1 MMPDAV
7 PLGTLLLILGL
18 GFGALALVAA
28 RFLTGRHRTA
38 APEVDWFPALSGV
51 EKHQDAVLVVEPG
64 GRILYVN
71 TQVQEWFG
79 LEEPSLERYARR
91 TRPSEAFLGVCATE
105 SQARFFVAGK
115 LVEASSHLV
124 PHPDQGKVMVVSM
137 RRPRIAA
144 MTGGQGGASEQTIE
158 MLAEL
163 SRSMAASLDLD
174 TTLRAILDGVEHL
187 VSSDF
192 AEITVWDPDKRHL
205 VPYRFVGT
213 ASGEQRMERTD
224 QRYNV
229 EDGYSGYLVRERK
242 ALRVA
247 DVDTFREAHPVVDR
261 RRYPFRSYLGVP
273 LLVGGELVG
282 TLELAA
288 IKPDAFSRA
297 DEDALQMLA
306 GQAAIA
312 LHNAIL
318 FREER
323 RQSLELSGLAH
334 LARVTASIRDTEDL
348 FSRLIE
354 SIAPL
359 FEVEILGVLLYEASR
374 RRLVGQSPFIG
385 LPDDFLALYRV
396 EIPPDSEAEG
406 VLLSQNLIV
415 AQEPAS
421 HPDLQALGLHHI
433 AQASGMRQTILASLA
448 AGGRVLGYLQIANKR
463 DGTAFEDDD
472 IRLISIVAAQ
482 VGPLL
487 ENVSLLQE
495 SRRRAQRSDAL
506 RRIASLAGS
515 AATLDEILKFSLQEL
530 VRQAQADV
538 GVIFLL
544 DETSGVLQIH
554 EASLFGIEPEE
565 LPSRRVFMDSAQYH
579 ATVTGQGQPVLWARV
594 GESETADSPYR
605 SMLQGLEAQSLL
617 GVPLVV
623 RDRSVGE
630 VLLFSRRQA
639 QFDEAA
645 LLFVSTAAGQLA
657 GAVERAF
664 LYSQTDDTLRRR
676 VEELSALTRISREL
690 NITLDLQ
697 HILQRVLEESLRAT
711 HSDKGTIVLFEMRED
726 GEVLSN
732 RMRLYVGVEPHAW
745 LSQVVPV
752 VASASNALSIAS
764 YASSS
769 LPRPSEQAQSGL
781 LAPVVFQE
789 QVAGFLY
796 IWSEHNGGGYDSV
809 DVETAQALAV
819 QAAIA
824 LGNSLRYQEQT
835 RRNEMLNRRME
846 TVSKLLEAV
855 RAQDINQP
863 LEASLEAIAYAI
875 QESTSFNM
883 VLISVYEPQ
892 GGYLRRAAGAG
903 FTIAEM
909 EELKTHTQPWDS
921 VSQYFSPE
929 FQLAG
934 SYFIPE
940 EKMPVAPPDVHAV
953 YPSHL
958 VAPPADKQGNAWQPD
973 DVLITP
979 LKSALGEPLG
989 VISVDSPRDG
999 LRPDWPAIETLEIFA
1014 GQAALTI
1021 ERHQRL
1027 RALQEELQNV
1037 KRRYERARHLSKVAQ
1052 KHLPFL
1058 LHKDVEQTLALYQVG
1073 NHARRVRAG
1082 LDIAALVNQQPDR
1095 QKVFRTLAEEVL
1107 LRMEM
1112 DIVLIAE
1119 QTSEGP
1125 NLVQALGAIPSRV
1138 TPQALFGQANP
1149 LRHTLQSGE
1158 VVMVADL
1165 ARQKTWQDSPLIRQ
1179 LEARSFVSIP
1189 VIVNQISPEAA
1200 ILILGRSPLPGFV
1213 PEDEQL
1219 YALLGRQVGL
1229 TLQNL
1234 NLLTETSQRLRE
1246 VNFLLEF
1253 SRQLGG
1259 LESENILRILMETAL
1274 QVAPQAAAG
1283 QILLWDEQ
1291 QRSLRPHLVSRMVD
1305 AEKAMQIG
1313 YPLETS
1319 LPGQVF
1325 RAGRIQRIGKLDFAE
1340 AYQLSPEDLIRYR
1353 DATAGKLPV
1362 SSLVVPI
1369 QSGER
1374 KWGIL
1379 VLDNYTENDAFGL
1392 EDQALIHSLTQ
1403 QAALAL
1409 ENARLYQTT
1418 EQKARQLQALT
1429 TASGALSASLERV
1442 DALVEALPG
1451 HLASI
1456 VSYDTATLWLR
1467 EGDRLTIRAVR
1478 GFVDSDERLGISVA
1492 VEDSRLFQEM
1502 MLTRQPIVV
1511 GDVSADERFPAWD
1524 ETPYLSWL
1532 GVPMVSKGKLK
1543 GVIALEK
1550 VERDYYASD
1559 DVQIAATFA
1568 TQAAIVLENA
1578 SLLGESMRRAEELA
1592 ERSQRLALL
1601 NQLSSELSAS
1611 LNVDEILRI
1620 ATDEL
1625 FEALHTSSTLV
1636 VLFNQ
1641 ADDAPVLWMEAPPKD
1656 TPLPMALPDAPL
1668 FSRIREGRGVFNAK
1682 NAVQEEDLAPLR
1694 PLLEERGVHSLLAV
1708 PMISGTRLHGVLF
1721 ACESKRSHHFTAD
1734 EIELALTISNQ
1745 AAIAFQNARLYEETQ
1760 SRLNEISVIY
1770 RVSQALTATIDLDE
1784 LLKQLPEQLSAIVDT
1799 RNIYLALYDKTSD
1812 IITFSLVQEE
1822 GHPVQAAPQPA
1833 RGLTGHII
1841 ATRKPLLLTGEAG
1854 QETMQTLQSL
1864 TVGTKQAASYLGVP
1878 LLAGDEVV
1886 GVLAIQDLDDPY
1898 AYTENDLRL
1907 LTTVAAQLSVIVQN
1921 SRLFTETR
1929 QRSADLSLLFEIGN
1943 RIADELDEDK
1953 LVDIIFEVLGN
1964 ALQVN
1969 TIVLLMVDEFG
1980 TLRANVLD
1988 AGERIQDVEVPR
2000 DGSSLSEYILRTRE
2014 PLLVR
2019 DLHNPDEPL
2028 PVEGYDVGMP
2038 VRSWVG
2044 VPLIAR
2050 GKPIGVLS
2058 IQDSLPE
2065 RFSVRHE
2072 RLLTQVAGQLAT
2084 ALDNAHLFAQV
2095 QSYAEQ
2101 LEHRVAERTQ
2111 ELAREHQ
2118 RTETLLRIITELSAS
2133 LDMDIVLNR
2142 TLSLINQIVGAEQST
2157 IMLIDAAERTLVRR
2171 ASHGYTEPVSE
2182 GGERSTIKPN
2192 EGLAGW
2198 VIRHREPVL
2207 LADVTRDPRWKANPD
2222 FPTRHRSALVVPLMV
2237 GEEALGTLMLFHREP
2252 NRFSETQLDLVAAT
2266 AKQIAVAVNN
2276 ANLYRL
2282 IADQAERLGDML
2294 RKQHI
2299 EASRSQAILEAVAD
2313 GVLVT
2318 DKGGT
2323 VTLFNASAER
2333 ILRLPRE
2340 QVLDKSLEHFSGLF
2354 GKAAR
2359 DWMNTI
2365 QEWSANP
2372 EAYSSENIYAEQVDL
2387 DDGRVVSVHL
2397 SPVLPRDEFLGTV
2410 SIFRDITHQVEVG
2423 RLKSEFV
2430 ANVSHELRTPMTS
2443 IKGYVDIMLMGAA
2456 GKLSDQQTNFLEV
2469 IKSNTDRMITLVN
2482 DLLNISQMET
2492 GRIELDIA
2500 PLNVRPV
2507 LETAISRVRLMAEK
2521 ENRAMTLALDLPD
2534 ALPLVL
2540 ADSDRLEQIVQNLVD
2555 NAYHYTPAGGHIWVS
2570 AHPEGDFLQVDVR
2583 DDGIGIPPEEQE
2595 HVFERFY
2602 RGEDTLVIETA
2613 GTGLGLSIVQ
2623 NLVEMHGGRIWV
2635 TSEGVPGAGSVFSFT
2650 IPLSRE
2656 DSARTPE
2663 PSTEAQTPTA
2673 DQLTN

>member
-7 PLGTLLLILGL
+7 PLGTLLMVLGL
-18 GFGALALVAA
+18 GFGALTLVAA

-38 APEVDWFPALSGV
+38 APEVDWSSALSGV

-124 PHPDQGKVMVVSM
+124 PHPTLGKVMVVSM

-144 MTGGQGGASEQTIE
+144 VTGGQGGASGQTIE

-163 SRSMAASLDLD
+163 SQSMAASLDLD

-187 VSSDF
+187 ISSDF

-213 ASGEQRMERTD
+213 ATGEQRMERTD
-224 QRYNV
+224 QRYNA
-229 EDGYSGYLVRERK
+229 EDGYSGYLIRERK
-242 ALRVA
+242 ILRVA
-247 DVDTFREAHPVVDR
+247 DVDTFRDAHPVVDR

-288 IKPDAFSRA
+288 IEPDAFSQA

-354 SIAPL
+354 SITPL
-359 FEVEILGVLLYEASR
+359 FEVEILGVLLYDDFR
-374 RRLVGQSPFIG
+374 RRLAGQSPFIG
-385 LPDDFLALYRV
+385 LPDDFLALYQV
-396 EIPPDSEAEG
+396 EIPSDSEAEG

-421 HPDLQALGLHHI
+421 HPDLRALGLHHI
-433 AQASGMRQTILASLA
+433 AQASGMRQTVLAPLT

-544 DETSGVLQIH
+544 DEPSGVLQIH
-554 EASLFGIEPEE
+554 EASLFGIEPEK
-565 LPSRRVFMDSAQYH
+565 LPPPRRVFMDSSQYH
-579 ATVTGQGQPVLWARV
+579 ATVTGQGRHMLWAQA

-605 SMLQGLEAQSLL
+605 SILQGLDAQSLL

-630 VLLFSRRQA
+630 VLLFSRRQS

-664 LYSQTDDTLRRR
+664 LYSQTDETLRRR

-711 HSDKGTIVLFEMRED
+711 HSDEGTIVLFEMGED

-732 RMRLYVGVEPHAW
+732 RMRLYVGAEPHTW
-745 LSQVVPV
+745 LSEVVSTV
-752 VASASNALSIAS
+752 SNLSNALAIDS

-769 LPRPSEQAQSGL
+769 LPRPSARAQSGL

-824 LGNSLRYQEQT
+824 LGNALRYQEQT

-855 RAQDINQP
+855 QAQDINQP

-892 GGYLRRAAGAG
+892 GGYLRRVAGAG
-903 FTIAEM
+903 FTIEEM
-909 EELKTHTQPWDS
+909 EELKMHTQPWDS
-921 VSQYFSPE
+921 VSQYFKPE

-940 EKMPVAPPDVHAV
+940 EKMPVTPPDVHAI
-953 YPSHL
+953 YPSHI
-958 VAPPADKQGNAWQPD
+958 VAPPADKQENAWKPD
-973 DVLITP
+973 DVFITP
-979 LKSALGEPLG
+979 LKSASGEPLG
-989 VISVDSPRDG
+989 VISVDNPRDG

-1027 RALQEELQNV
+1027 RALQGELQNV
-1037 KRRYERARHLSKVAQ
+1037 ERRYERARHLSKVAQ

-1095 QKVFRTLAEEVL
+1095 QTVFRTLAEEVL

-1119 QTSEGP
+1119 QTPDGP
-1125 NLVQALGAIPSRV
+1125 NLVQVLGAVPPHV

-1158 VVMVADL
+1158 VIMVADL
-1165 ARQKTWQDSPLIRQ
+1165 ARQKTWHDSPLIRQ

-1200 ILILGRSPLPGFV
+1200 VLMLSRSPLSGFV

-1246 VNFLLEF
+1246 VNLLLEF

-1259 LESENILRILMETAL
+1259 LESENILRTLMETAL
-1274 QVAPQAAAG
+1274 QVATQAAAG

-1291 QRSLRPHLVSRMVD
+1291 QRSLRPHSVSRMAD
-1305 AEKAMQIG
+1305 AEKAMQIV

-1325 RAGRIQRIGKLDFAE
+1325 RTGRIQRVGRLDFAE
-1340 AYQLSPEDLIRYR
+1340 AYQLAPDDLIRYR

-1362 SSLVVPI
+1362 SSLLVPI

-1374 KWGIL
+1374 KWGVL

-1429 TASGALSASLERV
+1429 TASGALSASLERA
-1442 DALVEALPG
+1442 DALVESLLG

-1456 VSYDTATLWLR
+1456 VPYDTATLWLR
-1467 EGDRLTIRAVR
+1467 DGDRLTIRAVR

-1502 MLTRQPIVV
+1502 MLTQRPIAV
-1511 GDVSADERFPAWD
+1511 GDVVADERFPAWD
-1524 ETPYLSWL
+1524 EAPYLSWL
-1532 GVPMVSKGKLK
+1532 GVPLVSKGDLK

-1611 LNVDEILRI
+1611 LDVDEILRI
-1620 ATDEL
+1620 AIDEL

-1641 ADDAPVLWMEAPPKD
+1641 ADDAPVLWMESPPKD

-1668 FSRIREGRGVFNAK
+1668 FSRIREGRGVFNAE
-1682 NAVQEEDLAPLR
+1682 NAVQEEDLAPLL

-1708 PMISGTRLHGVLF
+1708 PMISGTRVHGVLF
-1721 ACESKRSHHFTAD
+1721 ACESRRSHRFTAD

-1745 AAIAFQNARLYEETQ
+1745 AAIALQNARLYEETQ

-1799 RNIYLALYDKTSD
+1799 RNIYLALYDKTRD
-1812 IITFSLVQEE
+1812 MITFSLAQEE
-1822 GHPVQAAPQPA
+1822 GQQVQAAPQPA

-1841 ATRKPLLLTGEAG
+1841 ATRNPLLLTGEAG
-1854 QETMQTLQSL
+1854 QETMRTLQPL
-1864 TVGTKQAASYLGVP
+1864 KVGVKQAASYLGVP
-1878 LLAGDEVV
+1878 LLAGDEVI
-1886 GVLAIQDLDDPY
+1886 GVLAVQDPDDPY

-1907 LTTVAAQLSVIVQN
+1907 LTTVAAQLAVTIQN

-1929 QRSADLSLLFEIGN
+1929 QRSADLSLLFEFGN
-1943 RIADELDEDK
+1943 RIANELDEEK
-1953 LVDIIFEVLGN
+1953 LVEITFEVLSN

-1969 TIVLLMVDEFG
+1969 TIGLLVVDEFG
-1980 TLRANVLD
+1980 TLKANLLD
-1988 AGERIQDVEVPR
+1988 AGERLQDIEVPQ
-2000 DGSSLSEYILRTRE
+2000 DGSSLSEYILQTGE
-2014 PLLVR
+2014 PLLVG
-2019 DLHNPDEPL
+2019 DLHNPDMPL
-2028 PVEGYDVGMP
+2028 PVEGYDVGAP

-2065 RFSVRHE
+2065 RFSMRHE

-2095 QSYAEQ
+2095 QNYAEQ

-2157 IMLIDAAERTLVRR
+2157 IMLVDAAENTLVRR
-2171 ASHGYTEPVSE
+2171 ASRGYTEPVTE
-2182 GGERSTIKPN
+2182 GGERSAIKPN

-2207 LADVTRDPRWKANPD
+2207 LADVTQDPRWVENPN
-2222 FPTRHRSALVVPLMV
+2222 FPTQHRSTLVVPLMV
-2237 GEEALGTLMLFHREP
+2237 GEEALGALMLFHREP
-2252 NRFSETQLDLVAAT
+2252 NRFSDTQLDLVAAT

-2318 DKGGT
+2318 DNGGT

-2354 GKAAR
+2354 GKAAH

-2365 QEWSANP
+2365 REWSANP
-2372 EAYSSENIYAEQVDL
+2372 EAYSNEDIYAEQVDL

-2397 SPVLPRDEFLGTV
+2397 SPVLLRNEFLGTV
-2410 SIFRDITHQVEVG
+2410 SIFRDITHQVEVD

-2492 GRIELDIA
+2492 GRIELDIV
-2500 PLNVRPV
+2500 PLDVRPV
-2507 LETAISRVRLMAEK
+2507 LEAAISRVRLMAEK
-2521 ENRAMTLALDLPD
+2521 ENREMSLALDLPD

-2570 AHPEGDFLQVDVR
+2570 AHLEGDYLQVDVR

-2595 HVFERFY
+2595 RVFERFY

-2650 IPLSRE
+2650 IPLYRE
-2656 DSARTPE
+2656 DSAQTLE
-2663 PSTEAQTPTA
+2663 PSTEAQMR
-2673 DQLTN
+2673 

>member
-7 PLGTLLLILGL
+7 PLGTLLVVLGL
-18 GFGALALVAA
+18 GFGALTLAAA
-28 RFLTGRHRTA
+28 RFLVGRHT
-38 APEVDWFPALSGV
+38 PEMPEMDLSSTLAGV
-51 EKHQDAVLVVEPG
+51 EKHRDAVLVVEPG

-71 TQVQEWFG
+71 PQVQEWFG

-91 TRPSEAFLGVCATE
+91 TRPSESFLGVCATE
-105 SQARFFVAGK
+105 GQARFFVAGK
-115 LVEASSHLV
+115 LIEASSHLI
-124 PHPDQGKVMVVSM
+124 PHPTLGKVMAVSM

-144 MTGGQGGASEQTIE
+144 MGGGEGGASGETIE

-163 SRSMAASLDLD
+163 SQSMAASLDLD

-187 VSSDF
+187 ISSDF
-192 AEITVWDPDKRHL
+192 AEITVWDADKRHL
-205 VPYRFVGT
+205 IPYRFVGT

-224 QRYNV
+224 ERYRA
-229 EDGYSGYLVRERK
+229 EDGYSGYLIRERK
-242 ALRVA
+242 ILRVS
-247 DVDTFREAHPVVDR
+247 DVDTFREAHPAVDR

-288 IKPDAFSRA
+288 IEPDAFSPA

-306 GQAAIA
+306 GQAAVA

-334 LARVTASIRDTEDL
+334 LARVTASIRDTENL
-348 FSRLIE
+348 FARLIE

-359 FEVEILGVLLYEASR
+359 FDVEVLGVLLYDDFR
-374 RRLVGQSPFIG
+374 RRLMGQSPFAG
-385 LPDDFLALYRV
+385 LPDDFLALYQV
-396 EIPPDSEAEG
+396 EIPPGSEAED
-406 VLLSQNLIV
+406 VLFSQNLIV
-415 AQEPAS
+415 AREPAS
-421 HPDLQALGLHHI
+421 HPDLRALGLHHI
-433 AQASGMRQTILASLA
+433 AQASGMRHTVLAPLS
-448 AGGRVLGYLQIANKR
+448 AGGRVLGYLQIANR
-463 DGTAFEDDD
+463 QDGAAFDEND

-495 SRRRAQRSDAL
+495 SQRRAQRSEAL

-530 VRQAQADV
+530 ARQTQADV
-538 GVIFLL
+538 GAIFLL
-544 DETSGVLQIH
+544 DEPAGVLQIH
-554 EASLFGIEPEE
+554 ETSLFGFEPEN
-565 LPSRRVFMDSAQYH
+565 LPPPRRLFMDSPQYH
-579 ATVTGQGQPVLWARV
+579 ATVTGRRRHMLLAQVA
-594 GESETADSPYR
+594 ESEVEDSPYR
-605 SMLQGLEAQSLL
+605 SLLQGLEAQSLL

-630 VLLFSRRQA
+630 VLLFSRGQNR
-639 QFDEAA
+639 FDEAA

-664 LYSQTDDTLRRR
+664 LYSQTDETLRRR

-690 NITLDLQ
+690 NITLDLR
-697 HILQRVLEESLRAT
+697 HILQRVLEEALRAT
-711 HSDKGTIVLFEMRED
+711 RSDDGAIVLFEVRED
-726 GEVLSN
+726 GEVLSG
-732 RMRLYVGVEPHAW
+732 RMRLHVGAEPHSW
-745 LSQVVPV
+745 LSAVVST
-752 VASASNALSIAS
+752 AAGLDNALSITS
-764 YASSS
+764 YAAG
-769 LPRPSEQAQSGL
+769 LPRPSEKAQSGL
-781 LAPVVFQE
+781 LAPVIFQE

-796 IWSEHNGGGYDSV
+796 LWSEREGGGYDNV

-824 LGNSLRYQEQT
+824 LGNALRYQEQT

-855 RAQDINQP
+855 QAQDINRP

-903 FTIAEM
+903 FTIEEM

-921 VSQYFSPE
+921 VSQFLKPE

-940 EKMPVAPPDVHAV
+940 EKMPVTPPDVHAI
-953 YPSHL
+953 YPANIVS
-958 VAPPADKQGNAWQPD
+958 PPADKRENAWKPD

-979 LKSALGEPLG
+979 LKNAAGEPLG
-989 VISVDSPRDG
+989 VISVDNPRDG

-1027 RALQEELQNV
+1027 RALQEELHNV
-1037 KRRYERARHLSKVAQ
+1037 ERRFERARHLSKVAQ

-1095 QKVFRTLAEEVL
+1095 ETVFRTLAEEIL
-1107 LRMEM
+1107 LRMEI
-1112 DIVLIAE
+1112 DTVLIAE
-1119 QTSEGP
+1119 QTSDGP
-1125 NLVQALGAIPSRV
+1125 ALVQILGAVPSGV
-1138 TPQALFGQANP
+1138 TPQALFGQTNP
-1149 LRHTLQSGE
+1149 LRETLQSGE
-1158 VVMVADL
+1158 VIMVADL

-1179 LEARSFVSIP
+1179 LEARSFVSVP

-1200 ILILGRSPLPGFV
+1200 VLMLSRSPLPGFV

-1246 VNFLLEF
+1246 VNLLLEF

-1259 LESENILRILMETAL
+1259 LESENILHTLMETAL
-1274 QVAPQAAAG
+1274 QVTTQAAAA

-1291 QRSLRPHLVSRMVD
+1291 QRLLRPYLVARMAD
-1305 AEKAMQIG
+1305 AEKAMQIT
-1313 YPLETS
+1313 YPLDAT
-1319 LPGQVF
+1319 LPGQAF
-1325 RAGRIQRIGKLDFAE
+1325 RTGRIQRVGKVDFAK
-1340 AYQLSPEDLIRYR
+1340 AYQLSPDDLIRYR
-1353 DATAGKLPV
+1353 DATAGKLPL
-1362 SSLVVPI
+1362 SSLVTPI

-1374 KWGIL
+1374 KWGVL
-1379 VLDNYTENDAFGL
+1379 VLDNYAENDAFGL

-1409 ENARLYQTT
+1409 ENARLYHTT
-1418 EQKARQLQALT
+1418 EQKAQQLQALT
-1429 TASGALSASLERV
+1429 TASGALSASLERADV
-1442 DALVEALPG
+1442 LVESLLG

-1456 VSYDTATLWLR
+1456 VAYDTATLWLR

-1478 GFVDSDERLGISVA
+1478 GFADSDERLGISVA

-1502 MLTRQPIVV
+1502 MLTQQPIVV
-1511 GDVSADERFPAWD
+1511 SDVVADERFPTWEEA
-1524 ETPYLSWL
+1524 PHLSWL
-1532 GVPMVSKGKLK
+1532 GVPLVSKGELK

-1550 VERDYYASD
+1550 AERDYYASD

-1611 LNVDEILRI
+1611 LDVDEILRI

-1636 VLFNQ
+1636 VLFHRES
-1641 ADDAPVLWMEAPPKD
+1641 DAPVLWMETPQKD

-1668 FSRIREGRGVFNAK
+1668 FSRIREGRGIFHAED
-1682 NAVQEEDLAPLR
+1682 AAQEEDIAALF
-1694 PLLEERGVHSLLAV
+1694 PLLQERGVRSLLAV

-1721 ACESKRSHHFTAD
+1721 ACESRHSHRFTAD
-1734 EIELALTISNQ
+1734 EIELARTISNQ

-1784 LLKQLPEQLSAIVDT
+1784 LLAQLPERLSAIVDT
-1799 RNIYLALYDKTSD
+1799 RTMYLALYDKSSD
-1812 IITFSLVQEE
+1812 MITFSLAQED
-1822 GHPVQAAPQPA
+1822 GRAVQAAPQPA

-1841 ATRKPLLLTGEAG
+1841 TTRQPLLLTGESG
-1854 QETMQTLQSL
+1854 QETMRTLQPL
-1864 TVGTKQAASYLGVP
+1864 QVGDQRAASYLGVP
-1878 LLAGDEVV
+1878 LLSGDEVI
-1886 GVLAIQDLDDPY
+1886 GVLAVQDPENPY

-1907 LTTVAAQLSVIVQN
+1907 LTTVAAQLAVAVQN

-1929 QRSADLSLLFEIGN
+1929 QRSADLSLLFEFGS
-1943 RIADELDEDK
+1943 RIANELDETK
-1953 LVDIIFEVLGN
+1953 LIDITFEVLGK

-1969 TIVLLMVDEFG
+1969 TIGLLVLDEFG
-1980 TLRANVLD
+1980 TLRASVLD
-1988 AGERIQDVEVPR
+1988 AGERLVGIEVPQ
-2000 DGSSLSEYILRTRE
+2000 DGSSLSEYILQTGK

-2019 DLHNPDEPL
+2019 DLRDPDEPL
-2028 PVEGYDVGMP
+2028 PVEGYKIGTP

-2065 RFSVRHE
+2065 RFSLRHE

-2095 QSYAEQ
+2095 QNYAEQ

-2142 TLSLINQIVGAEQST
+2142 TLALINQIVGAEQST
-2157 IMLIDAAERTLVRR
+2157 IMLVDAAGDTLVRR
-2171 ASHGYTEPVSE
+2171 ASRGYTEPVTE

-2207 LADVTRDPRWKANPD
+2207 LPDVRQDPRWVENPN
-2222 FPTRHRSALVVPLMV
+2222 FPTQHRSALVVPLMV
-2237 GEEALGTLMLFHREP
+2237 GEEALGALMLFHRER
-2252 NRFSETQLDLVAAT
+2252 NRFSEAHLDLVSAT

-2318 DKGGT
+2318 DKEGT

-2365 QEWSANP
+2365 REWSASP
-2372 EAYSSENIYAEQVDL
+2372 EAYSNEDIYADRVDL

-2397 SPVLPRDEFLGTV
+2397 SPVLLRDEFLGTV
-2410 SIFRDITHQVEVG
+2410 SIFRDITHQVEVD

-2456 GKLSDQQTNFLEV
+2456 GKLSDQQINFLDV

-2500 PLNVRPV
+2500 PLEVRPV
-2507 LETAISRVRLMAEK
+2507 LETAIERVRRMAEK
-2521 ENRAMTLALDLPD
+2521 ENRAMTLSLDLPES
-2534 ALPLVL
+2534 LPPVL
-2540 ADSDRLEQIVQNLVD
+2540 ADKDRLEQIVQNLVD
-2555 NAYHYTPAGGHIWVS
+2555 NAYHYTPAGGHIWVG
-2570 AHPEGDFLQVDVR
+2570 AHVEDDFLQVDVR

-2595 HVFERFY
+2595 RVFERFY

-2635 TSEGVPGAGSVFSFT
+2635 ESEGVPGAGSVFSFT
-2650 IPLSRE
+2650 IPL
-2656 DSARTPE
+2656 APPPA
-2663 PSTEAQTPTA
+2663 PSGM
-2673 DQLTN
+2673 